1 MSHAKRPRTE
11 CPICGGKKGHTSTTC
26 MSCRDKMHYADDAN
40 IVPRPCRKCERVLP
54 GDEFRLRKVSDRKDG
69 GFRRESICLECYR
82 ADARRR
88 ARARAEAGH
97 GWTNP
102 VYQLRHYARKLWHVD
117 PEGLI
122 EFVEGHDGYC
132 EICGRTAEEVH
143 KDGRRLAVDHSD
155 AGVRGMLCHHCNTGI
170 GHFQDDPERLMRAVK
185 YLSRRPALP
194 RIAGLDDRS
203 DAKSA

>member
-1 MSHAKRPRTE
+1 MAYVRRKTVPCPTCDGMKDPRAVR
-11 CPICGGKKGHTSTTC
+11 C
-26 MSCRDKMHYADDAN
+26 MACRDRLHYSDDAN
-40 IVPRPCRKCERVLP
+40 LTPRECTKCERMLP
-54 GDEFRLRKVSDRKDG
+54 GKEFRLRKVSDRKG
-69 GFRRESICLECYR
+69 GGVRRDSVCLECYR

-88 ARARAEAGH
+88 ARVRAEAGH
-97 GWTNP
+97 PWTNP
-102 VYQLRHYARKLWHVD
+102 VYQLRHYARKIWRVD
-117 PEGLI
+117 PEALI

-170 GHFQDDPERLMRAVK
+170 GHFQDDPERLTRAIK

-194 RIAGLDDRS
+194 RIADPDGGS
-203 DAKSA
+203 DAIPA

>member
-1 MSHAKRPRTE
+1 
-11 CPICGGKKGHTSTTC
+11 
-26 MSCRDKMHYADDAN
+26 MHYEQDAN

-54 GDEFRLRKVSDRKDG
+54 GEGFRLRKVSDRKGG

-82 ADARRR
+82 SDARQR

-117 PEGLI
+117 PDDLV

-143 KDGRRLAVDHSD
+143 HDGRRLAVDHSD

-170 GHFQDDPERLMRAVK
+170 GHFADDPKRLRNAIK
-185 YLSRRPALP
+185 YLAREPALP
-194 RIAGLDDRS
+194 RVDSQPDNGDTLTA
-203 DAKSA
+203 